1 MKNLIILSIFV
12 IAAYSCSSTEIN
24 HMNKEI
30 AAANLVN
37 EISILKIPLLGEIS
51 ARSAEISG
59 MCWYGDKLIL
69 LPQYPSDFDST
80 NGKIFFLNKSVLLNS
95 ISNSESTPL
104 EPDYYSINSNDFED
118 LFRKGSGFE
127 SITINE
133 NTAFFTIENMS
144 DGKTETI
151 LICGEIDSINKIIE
165 LKKESI
171 IKDPA
176 DLFIHNISSES
187 ILYYNDIIIPIFEV
201 FGKNINN
208 NPKVS
213 VFSQKLEFVKKIS
226 FPNIEYRITDVTS
239 VDESGKFWA
248 INYFYPGDNKKLNPA
263 QDEIILRHGLGK
275 SHYIYD
281 PIERLIQFQIKEN
294 KIVLTEEPPV
304 YLELKTNSG
313 RNWEAIAKLDDIGF
327 IIATDTFPE
336 TILAFVPYKND

>member
-24 HMNKEI
+24 YKNKEI

-59 MCWYGDKLIL
+59 MCWYGDNLIL
-69 LPQYPSDFDST
+69 LPQYPSNFDSDS
-80 NGKIFFLNKSVLLNS
+80 GKIFFLKKSLLLNS
-95 ISNSESTPL
+95 ISNSDNAAL
-104 EPDYYSINSNDFED
+104 EPDYYSVNSTDFDD
-118 LFRKGSGFE
+118 LFRLGSGFE

-133 NTAFFTIENMS
+133 NSAYFTIENMNG
-144 DGKTETI
+144 GKTETI
-151 LICGEIDSINKIIE
+151 LIRGEIDSINKRIE

-171 IKDPA
+171 IKDPT

-187 ILYYNDIIIPIFEV
+187 ILYYNNIIIPIFEV
-201 FGKNINN
+201 FGKNINK

-213 VFSQKLEFVKKIS
+213 VFNQNLEFIKKIN

-239 VDESGKFWA
+239 VDEKGKFWA

-263 QDEIILRHGLGK
+263 QDEIILHHGLGK

-281 PIERLIQFQIKEN
+281 PVERLIQFQIREN
-294 KIVLTEEPPV
+294 EIVLTEQPPV
-304 YLELKTNSG
+304 YLELTKNNG
-313 RNWEAIAKLDDIGF
+313 RNWEAIAKLNDIGF

-336 TILAFVPYKND
+336 TILAFVPYKFD